1 MHPQR
6 GFSLIEAMVALVIL
20 AGASLAL
27 FGWLNTSLGQLNR
40 AALYT
45 QAAPALQS
53 MTGYLQMQ
61 NLKEQPT
68 GSFSFGE
75 VQIDWQA
82 SVIKQDENA
91 SSGLIHSNFLLS
103 LYDVEL
109 IPTVQGRL
117 LPALHTRVVNY
128 RLKPGAGQ
136 NPFE

>member
-27 FGWLNTSLGQLNR
+27 FGWLSTSLNQLNR

-53 MTGYLQMQ
+53 IGHYLQLQ
-61 NLKEQPT
+61 DFSLQPNGT
-68 GSFSFGE
+68 FEFGE

-82 SVIKQDENA
+82 QVIKENEND
-91 SSGLIHSNFLLS
+91 SSGFTNSNFLLS
-103 LYDVEL
+103 LYQVEL
-109 IPTVQGRL
+109 APTVQGRA
-117 LPALHTRVVNY
+117 LPALTTRVVNY
-128 RLKPGAGQ
+128 HLKPGAGQ
-136 NPFE
+136 DEFN